1 MLIKTNWVN
10 NGGGEAYHA
19 GVSGSKV
26 GNGTEVEVGQVV
38 TL

>member
-10 NGGGEAYHA
+10 NGGGDAYHA

-26 GNGTEVEVGQVV
+26 GIGTVVKVGQVV